1 MTGYLLLGN
10 SWKAQGMGRVK
21 MREAVNIFF
30 LGFSDAANILAERQF
45 SG

>member
-30 LGFSDAANILAERQF
+30 FLGFSDATNILAE
-45 SG
+45 

>member
-21 MREAVNIFF
+21 MREAVDIILF
-30 LGFSDAANILAERQF
+30 LGFSDATNILAE
-45 SG
+45 